1 MRRAFVA
8 IIVFL
13 GCASFAADFTERRT
27 SLPFTYV
34 LDYDGDHLD
43 NPKYIEQVRMGP
55 PYLLHLGT
63 DTPCHSYFGAAFDWK
78 RLRAALAGKEVPR
91 PDYTAEFRQRMA
103 SLTKLA
109 DDLHKAGAKRVT
121 PYVCLMT
128 TGGEPEKRWGFWEM
142 YDNWEAYNEWGIGP
156 RPKDDPIEWIQRK
169 PDGSP
174 QYFYAHD
181 HPPYKPMFRFAN
193 CVNNPNWK
201 RYMMWVIRTT
211 AQCGFDGVFVDNA
224 TSHRCYCKCCQEGF
238 AKFLARKYSA
248 EEIKGLFGDS
258 PALGTNKDG
267 LRWAETQLFWAES
280 IHDFLGEMKEA
291 GAKVHGS
298 FYIFPNALCG
308 GARWTTTAV
317 RDVDLGMDENSGGK
331 CGSHPGMTS
340 ERVIAGISVQQV
352 NDNIFTHRHT
362 QAANALVRS
371 ALLTRAGYPKEMPEW
386 KMNKNVGALGLAEAA
401 AFSGGGTFLHRP
413 VKNDPEL
420 AEVRVSYNKFFAE
433 HRDFYEGLLPYGEV
447 AVACFAEQTF
457 YGNSAQPRIAERL
470 MRGLMSDHVLV
481 DLVTERNFE
490 PQVLKRYRAL
500 ILPAI
505 KYMSDRNVAAAL
517 EFAKV
522 GGRLL
527 AGGATGA
534 CDDKMRERKDP
545 PFAAYATSMET
556 KEVRKRVSTL
566 TEVVEKRADTEL
578 VRLAAYAD
586 DPAAPGKIILHW
598 VNYAVPLG
606 VDAAPVEE
614 IKDVKVSL
622 PLPKGCKA
630 ASVILAVPGEADRAL
645 EVKTEN
651 DRAVFTV
658 PTLRIYGACRINM
671 EK

>member
-1 MRRAFVA
+1 M
-8 IIVFL
+8 
-13 GCASFAADFTERRT
+13 
-27 SLPFTYV
+27 
-34 LDYDGDHLD
+34 
-43 NPKYIEQVRMGP
+43 
-55 PYLLHLGT
+55 
-63 DTPCHSYFGAAFDWK
+63 
-78 RLRAALAGKEVPR
+78 
-91 PDYTAEFRQRMA
+91 
-103 SLTKLA
+103 
-109 DDLHKAGAKRVT
+109 
-121 PYVCLMT
+121 
-128 TGGEPEKRWGFWEM
+128 
-142 YDNWEAYNEWGIGP
+142 
-156 RPKDDPIEWIQRK
+156 
-169 PDGSP
+169 P
-174 QYFYAHD
+174 Q
-181 HPPYKPMFRFAN
+181 
-193 CVNNPNWK
+193 W
-201 RYMMWVIRTT
+201 
-211 AQCGFDGVFVDNA
+211 Q
-224 TSHRCYCKCCQEGF
+224 
-238 AKFLARKYSA
+238 
-248 EEIKGLFGDS
+248 
-258 PALGTNKDG
+258 
-267 LRWAETQLFWAES
+267 
-280 IHDFLGEMKEA
+280 
-291 GAKVHGS
+291 
-298 FYIFPNALCG
+298 
-308 GARWTTTAV
+308 
-317 RDVDLGMDENSGGK
+317 
-331 CGSHPGMTS
+331 
-340 ERVIAGISVQQV
+340 
-352 NDNIFTHRHT
+352 
-362 QAANALVRS
+362 
-371 ALLTRAGYPKEMPEW
+371 
-386 KMNKNVGALGLAEAA
+386 MNKNVGALGLAEAA
-401 AFSGGGTFLHRP
+401 TFSGGGTFLHRP
-413 VKNDPEL
+413 VTNDPFL
-420 AEVRVSYNKFFAE
+420 AEVRVTYNKFFDE
-433 HRDFYEGLLPYGEV
+433 HRDFYEELLPYGEV

-505 KYMSDRNVAAAL
+505 MYMSDRNVAAAL

-534 CDDKMRERKDP
+534 CDDKMRERNDP